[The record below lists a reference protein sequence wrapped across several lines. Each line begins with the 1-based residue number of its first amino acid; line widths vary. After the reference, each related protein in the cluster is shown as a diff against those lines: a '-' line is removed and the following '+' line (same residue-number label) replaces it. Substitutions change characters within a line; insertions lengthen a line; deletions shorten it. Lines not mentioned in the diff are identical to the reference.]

1 MNWKTFFKG
10 LGMAAIGGG
19 TTAILD
25 GLSSG
30 NFSGPGIKA
39 AGIGGAA
46 IAVAAYLKQSP
57 LNKPPK
63 PSKTSK

>member
-10 LGMAAIGGG
+10 LGMAAAGGA

-30 NFSGPGIKA
+30 NFSGASVKM

-46 IAVAAYLKQSP
+46 VAVAAYLKQSP
-57 LNKPPK
+57 IKPPAQ
-63 PSKTSK
+63 PSSKK

>member
-10 LGMAAIGGG
+10 LGMAAIGGS

-30 NFSGPGIKA
+30 NFSGPSVRA

-57 LNKPPK
+57 LKPPTN
-63 PSKTSK
+63 PSK